1 MDNILELKTISELQ
15 VSRFF
20 IPSYQ
25 RGYRWREKEVTDL
38 LSDISEFTPKE
49 IDNTDDKTWYCLQPI
64 VVKENSQG
72 QYEVIDGQQR
82 LTTIYL
88 ILHYL
93 NQRYSLEFRQKLFE
107 LEYQTRADLHSFL
120 AELQTDEIREDN
132 IDYFFISSAYNTIR
146 NWFAEKNSQG
156 KFDFSNFE
164 SKFKFSTK
172 VIWYESNEDDPI
184 SIFTRINIGKIPLTN
199 AELIKAL
206 FLNSSNFEKNAQDRV
221 RLRQLEISTE
231 WDRIEHT
238 LQNDMFWY
246 FINQGNVSTNRI
258 ELIFDLMNT
267 NKDKDDNYSTFRFF
281 NEKFRNKNEET
292 IEYNWLEVKSYFQ
305 RFQEWFSERELYHKV
320 GFLLFVEGET
330 IDNLITESKSRT
342 KTEFKKY
349 LDSSIKESLRGVNL
363 DELQY
368 GDDKKVRTVL
378 LLYNIQ
384 TMLNNEKD
392 NSLFPFD
399 IFKKGKW
406 DIEHI
411 TSVKDN
417 APDSRQQKENW
428 LADAKEF
435 IGDKAL
441 KRKISKYEIDDD
453 FDVLY
458 EEIIKHFNKELKEDD
473 INDISN
479 LTLLDSKTNRG
490 YKNAVF
496 PVKRMTIIKR
506 EKEGTFIPLCTK
518 NVFLKYFSE
527 YPPKMSLWTQE
538 DRDNYFDDLK
548 RILDIY
554 LPSQNEDD
562 VND

>member
-1 MDNILELKTISELQ
+1 
-15 VSRFF
+15 
-20 IPSYQ
+20 
-25 RGYRWREKEVTDL
+25 
-38 LSDISEFTPKE
+38 
-49 IDNTDDKTWYCLQPI
+49 
-64 VVKENSQG
+64 
-72 QYEVIDGQQR
+72 
-82 LTTIYL
+82 
-88 ILHYL
+88 
-93 NQRYSLEFRQKLFE
+93 
-107 LEYQTRADLHSFL
+107 
-120 AELQTDEIREDN
+120 
-132 IDYFFISSAYNTIR
+132 
-146 NWFAEKNSQG
+146 
-156 KFDFSNFE
+156 
-164 SKFKFSTK
+164 
-172 VIWYESNEDDPI
+172 
-184 SIFTRINIGKIPLTN
+184 
-199 AELIKAL
+199 
-206 FLNSSNFEKNAQDRV
+206 
-221 RLRQLEISTE
+221 
-231 WDRIEHT
+231 
-238 LQNDMFWY
+238 MFWY
-246 FINQGNVSTNRI
+246 FINQENVNTNRI

-267 NKDKDDNYSTFRFF
+267 NNDKDDNYSTFRFF

-292 IEYNWLEVKSYFQ
+292 IENNWLEVKSYFQ

-349 LDSSIKESLRGVNL
+349 LDNSIKESLKGVNL

-368 GDDKKVRTVL
+368 GDKKVKTVL

-435 IGDKAL
+435 IVDNEDL
-441 KRKISKYEIDDD
+441 KHKISKYEIDDD

-527 YPPKMSLWTQE
+527 YPPKMSLWSQE

-548 RILDIY
+548 RVLDIY
-554 LPSQNEDD
+554 LPGQNEDG